1 MVLTDYTIDVII
13 PAYNAEAFIIDAI
26 KSVEVQTYKP
36 ARIIVINDGSTDHTE
51 DIVKSYTSSI
61 PLVYISQKNAGPNAA
76 RNTGL
81 AQATAPF
88 VAFLDADDRWE
99 PVKLE
104 KQIQLFEQNPALGLV
119 YANYKN
125 IGTNGMD
132 RPDIPTVPIDPQ
144 MRGNVFTRLL
154 ERNMILGSSSN
165 VLIKKSVFDAVGVFD
180 ETLRVGEDW
189 DMWLRIAEQFP
200 IDYINEVLVAIRRH
214 VQNQTNNILHLI
226 KQDCVFIEKWLPAI
240 DGIYPIPPLWGDKI
254 IFNIIRRLPRLDG
267 FSIAKKSLSTTSRK
281 KLFSHAKGS
290 IVLACMSSLIHVLST
305 PDLRKRAFAA
315 LKRYG

>member
-1 MVLTDYTIDVII
+1 MVLTMRISTII
-13 PAYNAEAFIIDAI
+13 PTYNNASFLKEAID
-26 KSVEVQTYKP
+26 SVLAQTHP
-36 ARIIVINDGSTDHTE
+36 AHEIIVVDDGSTDDTGAVVQAYPQ
-51 DIVKSYTSSI
+51 VK
-61 PLVYISQKNAGPNAA
+61 YIKKENGGPNSA
-76 RNTGL
+76 RNAGL
-81 AQATAPF
+81 AQATGEL

-125 IGTNGMD
+125 IGTDGMD

-144 MRGNVFTRLL
+144 MRGNVFARLL

-214 VQNQTNNILHLI
+214 MQNQTNNILHLI

-281 KLFSHAKGS
+281 KLFSHAKGL